1 MSTDALWYLGRG
13 SGVVALVLFTVSV
26 VLGIGTRSGRAAPWL
41 PRFAVAA
48 LHRNTSL
55 LATVFLVIHVVTLLF
70 DPYAQLNVVDTVFPF
85 LAGYAPFWVGLG
97 TLALDLMLA
106 LVITSLLRHRIGHR
120 TWRAI
125 HWAAYGA
132 WPIALVH
139 ALGSGTDAGTAWFLI
154 LAGVCAVAV
163 AGALSWRLSTSF
175 PEHDRR
181 APQTVIPTP
190 RTDSIPTPVSS
201 EVPR

>member
-1 MSTDALWYLGRG
+1 VTANTLWYLGRG
-13 SGVVALVLFTVSV
+13 TGVVTLLLLTVST
-26 VLGIGTRSGRAAPWL
+26 VLGIGTRSGRPAPWL

-55 LATVFLVIHVVTLLF
+55 LATVFLVLHVVLLLF
-70 DPYAQLNVVDTVFPF
+70 DPYAQLDVLDTVFPF

-97 TLALDLMLA
+97 TLTLDLVAA

-125 HWAAYGA
+125 HWTAYA
-132 WPIALVH
+132 SWPIALVH

-154 LAGVCAVAV
+154 LAGACSVAV
-163 AGALSWRLSTSF
+163 AGAAFWRLSANF
-175 PEHDRR
+175 AEHNRR
-181 APQTVIPTP
+181 TATA
-190 RTDSIPTPVSS
+190 SIPM
-201 EVPR
+201 EAML

>member
-1 MSTDALWYLGRG
+1 MTTDALWYLGRG
-13 SGVVALVLFTVSV
+13 TGIVTLLLLTVST
-26 VLGIGTRSGRAAPWL
+26 VLGIGTRSGRPAPWL

-55 LATVFLVIHVVTLLF
+55 LATVFLVLHVVLLLF
-70 DPYAQLNVVDTVFPF
+70 DPYAQLNVLDTVFPF

-97 TLALDLMLA
+97 TLTLDLMAA

-125 HWAAYGA
+125 HWTAYA
-132 WPIALVH
+132 SWPIALVH

-154 LAGVCAVAV
+154 LAGACSVTV
-163 AGALSWRLSTSF
+163 AGAVFWRLSTNF
-175 PEHDRR
+175 TEHNRR
-181 APQTVIPTP
+181 
-190 RTDSIPTPVSS
+190 TPVEALASTPMEAMS
-201 EVPR
+201 

>member
-1 MSTDALWYLGRG
+1 VTADTLWYLGRG
-13 SGVVALVLFTVSV
+13 TGVVTLLLLTIST
-26 VLGIGTRSGRAAPWL
+26 VLGIGTRSGRPAPWL

-55 LATVFLVIHVVTLLF
+55 LATVFLVAHVVLLLF
-70 DPYAQLNVVDTVFPF
+70 DPYAQLDVLDTVFPF

-97 TLALDLMLA
+97 TLTLDLMAA

-125 HWAAYGA
+125 HWTAYA
-132 WPIALVH
+132 SWPIALVH

-154 LAGVCAVAV
+154 LAGACSVTV
-163 AGALSWRLSTSF
+163 AGAVFWRLSTNF
-175 PEHDRR
+175 AEHNRR
-181 APQTVIPTP
+181 
-190 RTDSIPTPVSS
+190 TPVQALASNPMKAMS
-201 EVPR
+201 